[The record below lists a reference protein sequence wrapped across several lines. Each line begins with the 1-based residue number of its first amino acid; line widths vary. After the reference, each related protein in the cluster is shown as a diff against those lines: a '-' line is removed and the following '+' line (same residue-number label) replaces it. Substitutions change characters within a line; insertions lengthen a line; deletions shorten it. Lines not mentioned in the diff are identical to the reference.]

1 MADRYE
7 CLDGNEAAARV
18 AYAVSEVISIYPIT
32 PASPMAEHCD
42 DWSAAERPNIWGKV
56 PDVVEMQSEAGAAG
70 ALHGALQKGALAT
83 TFTASQGLLLMIPN
97 MFKIC
102 GELTPAVIHV
112 AARTVATHA
121 LSIFGDHS
129 DVMHARTT
137 GWAMLAAGSV
147 QEAHDFSLVA
157 HAATLRARVPFLH
170 FFDGFRTSHEI
181 DKIAVL
187 EEDDIRALV
196 RDEDVLAFRGRAM
209 TPDAPVVR
217 GTAQNPDVFFQ
228 AREASNPFHL
238 AVPGIVQ
245 GVMDE
250 LAARTGRHYGLVD
263 YHGAP
268 DAERVVL
275 VMGSAAGAVEET
287 VDDLVA
293 AGERVGMVRIRL
305 FQPFP
310 AEQILAALPSTVRA
324 IAALDRT
331 KEPGAVGEPIYLG
344 VVAALAE
351 AMDSDAPPFAA
362 APRVIGG
369 RYGLS
374 SKEMT
379 PSMIK
384 PIFAELGAE
393 RPKRHFTV
401 GIYDDVTHLSLPID
415 TDFRHP
421 RPAGEVQAVFF
432 GLGSDGTV
440 GANKASVKII
450 GEGTDLYAQ
459 GYFVYDSKKSGSV
472 TVSHLR
478 FGPEPIRST
487 YLVDEADF
495 VACHQFGLLGKV
507 EGPRGRQAGCDVPA
521 QLARTGRTRSGTTCR
536 ARSSDS
542 WSTRSIDFWVIDA
555 LAVAAETGMG
565 NRINTIMQ
573 PCFFHLAGI
582 LPADEAIARIKRF
595 RREDLCEAR
604 RGGRRPQLRRDRPL
618 AGAARPRPV
627 GRRHRASSRRPRR
640 CR

>member
-7 CLDGNEAAARV
+7 CLDGNEAAARI

-42 DWSAAERPNIWGKV
+42 DWSAAKRPNIWGKV

-147 QEAHDFSLVA
+147 QEAHDFALVA

-170 FFDGFRTSHEI
+170 YFDGFRTSHEI
-181 DKIAVL
+181 DKIALL
-187 EEDDIRALV
+187 EEDDIRAMV
-196 RDEDVLAFRGRAM
+196 RSEDVLAFRDRGL

-250 LAARTGRHYGLVD
+250 LGTRTGRRYGLVD

-268 DAERVVL
+268 DAERVVVL
-275 VMGSAAGAVEET
+275 MGSAAGAVEET
-287 VDDLVA
+287 VDTLVA
-293 AGERVGMVRIRL
+293 AGERVGMLQIRL

-310 AEQILAALPSTVRA
+310 AEQIMAALPPTVRA

-331 KEPGAVGEPIYLG
+331 KEPGAVGEPLYLG
-344 VVAALAE
+344 IVAALAE
-351 AMDSDAPPFAA
+351 AMDADAPPFATT
-362 APRVIGG
+362 PRVIGG

-379 PSMIK
+379 PAMIR

-415 TDFRHP
+415 TGYRRP

-450 GEGTDLYAQ
+450 GESTDLYAQ

-487 YLVDEADF
+487 YLVEDADF
-495 VACHQFGLLGKV
+495 VACHQFGLLGTV
-507 EGPRGRQAGCDVPA
+507 DVLDPPGRARHSCSTPRM
-521 QLARTGRTRSGTTCR
+521 GRTRSGSDCR
-536 ARSSDS
+536 QGCSSS
-542 WSTRSIDFWVIDA
+542 WSTRGS
-555 LAVAAETGMG
+555 TSG
-565 NRINTIMQ
+565 
-573 PCFFHLAGI
+573 
-582 LPADEAIARIKRF
+582 
-595 RREDLCEAR
+595 
-604 RGGRRPQLRRDRPL
+604 
-618 AGAARPRPV
+618 
-627 GRRHRASSRRPRR
+627 
-640 CR
+640 